1 MKYKYLLLLRYSL
14 VNAVG
19 LVFIL
24 VVYSQGYLNK
34 AIKSDVTNVV
44 VLIIFIFLIG
54 LTLASIKAFWISRE
68 LNYAYSLQKKE
79 KSVLN
84 DFIKKSKKL
93 DASSR
98 SNLISSTRINISV
111 KISNIKFIANI
122 LVILGLIGTVI
133 GFIIALSGVDGSVSS
148 NPDEVGKM
156 VASLVKGMSVALYTT
171 LAGSIL
177 SVWLNICYQILSNGA
192 NRLISRIIEVGE
204 KNLWCLTFKKMNF

>member
-68 LNYAYSLQKKE
+68 LNHAYSLQKKE

-84 DFIKKSKKL
+84 DFIKMSKKL

-204 KNLWCLTFKKMNF
+204 KNL

>member
-14 VNAVG
+14 VNALG
-19 LVFIL
+19 LVFVI
-24 VVYSQGYLNK
+24 VIYSQGYLNK
-34 AIKSDVTNVV
+34 AIKGDVTNVV
-44 VLIIFIFLIG
+44 VLIIFLFLIG

-68 LNYAYSLQKKE
+68 LNQAYSLQTKNKSMLNEYLKKA
-79 KSVLN
+79 
-84 DFIKKSKKL
+84 KKL

-98 SNLISSTRINISV
+98 ANLVSSIKINISV
-111 KISNIKFIANI
+111 KISNI

-148 NPDEVGKM
+148 NPEEVSKM

-192 NRLISRIIEVGE
+192 NRLTSRIIEVGE
-204 KNLWCLTFKKMNF
+204 KTF

>member
-1 MKYKYLLLLRYSL
+1 MQYRYLLLLRYSL

-54 LTLASIKAFWISRE
+54 LMLSSLKAFWISRE
-68 LNYAYSLQKKE
+68 LNHAYSLQKKE
-79 KSVLN
+79 NSLLN

-156 VASLVKGMSVALYTT
+156 VASLVQGMSVALYTT

-204 KNLWCLTFKKMNF
+204 KNL

>member
-68 LNYAYSLQKKE
+68 LNHAYSIQKKE

-84 DFIKKSKKL
+84 DFIKISKKL

-156 VASLVKGMSVALYTT
+156 VASLVQGMSVALYTT

-204 KNLWCLTFKKMNF
+204 KNL

>member
-14 VNAVG
+14 VNALG
-19 LVFIL
+19 LVFIIIM
-24 VVYSQGYLNK
+24 YSQGYLSK
-34 AIKSDVTNVV
+34 AIKGDVTNVV
-44 VLIIFIFLIG
+44 VLIIFLFLIG
-54 LTLASIKAFWISRE
+54 LSLASIKAFWISRE
-68 LNYAYSLQKKE
+68 LNYAYSLQTKNKSMLNNFLKKA
-79 KSVLN
+79 
-84 DFIKKSKKL
+84 KKL

-98 SNLISSTRINISV
+98 SNLVSSVRINISV

-148 NPDEVGKM
+148 NPEEVGKM

-177 SVWLNICYQILSNGA
+177 SVWLNICYQILRNGA
-192 NRLISRIIEVGE
+192 NRLTSRIIEVGE
-204 KNLWCLTFKKMNF
+204 ETF

>member
-1 MKYKYLLLLRYSL
+1 MKYRYLLLLRYSL

-24 VVYSQGYLNK
+24 LVYSQGYLNK

-44 VLIIFIFLIG
+44 VLIIFLFLIG

-68 LNYAYSLQKKE
+68 LNHAYSLQKKE
-79 KSVLN
+79 ESLLN

-156 VASLVKGMSVALYTT
+156 VASLVQGMSVALYTT

-204 KNLWCLTFKKMNF
+204 KNV

>member
-1 MKYKYLLLLRYSL
+1 MKHKYLLLLRYSL

-54 LTLASIKAFWISRE
+54 LMLASLKAFWISRE
-68 LNYAYSLQKKE
+68 LNHAYSLQKKE
-79 KSVLN
+79 NSLLN

-156 VASLVKGMSVALYTT
+156 VASLVQGMSVALYTT

-204 KNLWCLTFKKMNF
+204 KNL

>member
-68 LNYAYSLQKKE
+68 LNHAYSLQKKE

-133 GFIIALSGVDGSVSS
+133 GFIIALSGVDGSISS

-156 VASLVKGMSVALYTT
+156 VASLVQGMSVALYTT

-204 KNLWCLTFKKMNF
+204 KNL

>member
-1 MKYKYLLLLRYSL
+1 MKYKYLLLLRYCL

-68 LNYAYSLQKKE
+68 LNHAYSIQKKE

-84 DFIKKSKKL
+84 DFIKMSKKL

-204 KNLWCLTFKKMNF
+204 KTL

>member
-1 MKYKYLLLLRYSL
+1 MKYRYLLLLRYSL

-54 LTLASIKAFWISRE
+54 LMLASLKAFWISRE
-68 LNYAYSLQKKE
+68 LNHAYSLQKKE
-79 KSVLN
+79 NSLLN

-156 VASLVKGMSVALYTT
+156 VASLVQGMSVALYTT

-204 KNLWCLTFKKMNF
+204 KNL

>member
-14 VNAVG
+14 VNSVG

-54 LTLASIKAFWISRE
+54 LMLASLKAFWISRE
-68 LNYAYSLQKKE
+68 LNHAYSLQKKE
-79 KSVLN
+79 NSLLN

-156 VASLVKGMSVALYTT
+156 VASLVQGMSVALYTT

-204 KNLWCLTFKKMNF
+204 KNL

>member
-1 MKYKYLLLLRYSL
+1 MKHKYLLLLRYSL

-44 VLIIFIFLIG
+44 VIIIFIFLIG

-204 KNLWCLTFKKMNF
+204 KNL

>member
-1 MKYKYLLLLRYSL
+1 MKYRYLLLLRYSL

-54 LTLASIKAFWISRE
+54 LMLSSLKAFWISRE
-68 LNYAYSLQKKE
+68 LNHAYSLQKKE
-79 KSVLN
+79 NSLLN

-156 VASLVKGMSVALYTT
+156 VASLVQGMSVALYTT

-204 KNLWCLTFKKMNF
+204 KNL